1 MKHMKSAGDII
12 NVAQKSRQVR
22 RSLMAVAAGLLASTA
37 MTSVGWAQAKSP
49 PAPAA
54 DTPTAVDEV
63 VVTGSLGALP
73 LKNVGSIFGFDKT
86 ILETPRSAS
95 TISQEQI
102 ERFGVT
108 EIYDLVAQAPGT
120 FTNSFFGVG
129 GALDI
134 RGTPGEVYFRGIRRL
149 DNAGNYPTP
158 IGASDRIDIVRGPAS
173 PIYGPSKTGGYMNF
187 VPKSARVNGTLM
199 SSPAGEVSYTT
210 GSWDKGVLTAQV
222 RGPATIGE
230 KEFGYSLYAEVED
243 SGSYYRNMSTKQ
255 TILQA
260 SFDSNITDN
269 LRVEF
274 GGMYHKYD
282 GQQNGGWNRL
292 TQALV
297 DNGTYITGT
306 AKAVPDIG
314 TPDGKISY
322 AELAA
327 IGGLGPFGGFACGGN
342 VFAASITNGCFPAG
356 GAMALTSSGMAK
368 LSRKDTLTGVNDF
381 LRNEQT
387 TGYFDIIY
395 TGPNDF
401 EIKNQLFYDKT
412 ENLNENAY
420 GFSQSVDSYVIEDKI
435 VASQSF
441 INAMGKFAYQI
452 SPSIRYTNFHF
463 GDDFTY
469 EYFHRVDLTEGYTPL
484 STRLLSTQCDCS
496 YSDYLTGH
504 YTDYGLAGLAD
515 MAFDFGLDVT
525 LGARYDKTDVVST
538 IDPSRQP
545 VAAGTVLSA
554 SNSKGAWSWTASANY
569 KLPFGLIPYVTASK
583 QSTMVVGEGAEVLV
597 ADVSGNSFIA
607 ASNLYEGGVKGSWLD
622 GTLYGAVSV
631 YKQNRTDHN
640 VQSSV
645 TNQSVETKG
654 LEAEFR
660 WSVNKHLL
668 LTGAYTNTRVY
679 NLSYLDAGTAFSFF
693 GIEDL
698 KNVTNPAL
706 YLGGQ
711 PLGLVP
717 VFNREASRR
726 AGIPENVISGTA
738 TYAFDNG
745 LAFAASASHVEAVW
759 SGQSQ
764 VVRLPAYTL
773 VDLSASYKKDQWLFR
788 AVVKNATD
796 ATYFRAN
803 FTELFGSTIVL
814 PEKPRSFQATVA
826 YSF

>member
-1 MKHMKSAGDII
+1 MKITQSVTTGAR
-12 NVAQKSRQVR
+12 AQHVSRPL
-22 RSLMAVAAGLLASTA
+22 SKTLLTLAAGLLASTA
-37 MTSVGWAQAKSP
+37 MTSAALAQAK
-49 PAPAA
+49 APASEPA
-54 DTPTAVDEV
+54 TVDEI
-63 VVTGSLGALP
+63 VVTGSLNALP
-73 LKNVGSIFGFDKT
+73 LKDVGSIFGFDKT
-86 ILETPRSAS
+86 LVETPRSAS
-95 TISQEQI
+95 TISNEQI
-102 ERFGVT
+102 ERFGVS

-187 VPKSARVNGTLM
+187 VPKSARVNGALM
-199 SSPAGEVSYTT
+199 SSPLGELSYTT
-210 GSWDKGVLTAQV
+210 GSWDKSVLSAQV
-222 RGPATIGE
+222 RGPG
-230 KEFGYSLYAEVED
+230 KLGSQEFGYSLYGEVED

-260 SFDSNITDN
+260 SFDTNLSDN

-314 TPDGKISY
+314 APDGKISY

-342 VFAASITNGCFPAG
+342 VFASSITNACFPAG
-356 GAMALTSSGMAK
+356 GAMALTSTGTAK
-368 LSRKDTLTGVNDF
+368 LSRKNTLTGPNDA
-381 LRNEQT
+381 LKNKQT

-395 TGPNDF
+395 SGDSDL

-412 ENLNENAY
+412 ENQNENAY
-420 GFSQSVDSYVIEDKI
+420 GFSQFVDSYVIEDKVVI
-435 VASQSF
+435 AKSF
-441 INAMGKFAYQI
+441 TNDLGKFSYQA
-452 SPSIRYTNFHF
+452 SPSIRYTNYRF
-463 GDDFTY
+463 GDDYTY
-469 EYFHRVDLTEGYTPL
+469 EYFHRVDLTQGYTSL
-484 STRLLSTQCDCS
+484 STRQLSTQCDCS

-515 MAFDFGLDVT
+515 LAFDFGLDVT

-538 IDPSRQP
+538 IDPKRQP
-545 VAAGTVLSA
+545 VAPGTLLTA
-554 SNSKGAWSWTASANY
+554 SKSKGAWSWTASANY
-569 KLPFGLIPYVTASK
+569 RMPLGLIPYVTVSK
-583 QSTMVVGEGAEVLV
+583 QSTMVVGQGAEVLV
-597 ADVSGNSFIA
+597 SDVAGNSFVA
-607 ASNLYEGGVKGSWLD
+607 ASNLYEGGIKGSWL
-622 GTLYGAVSV
+622 GGKLYGALSV
-631 YKQNRTDHN
+631 YKQDRTDHN

-645 TNQSVETKG
+645 TNQSVETRG

-660 WSVNKHLL
+660 WSVDEHLL
-668 LTGAYTNTRVY
+668 LTGAYTKTKVY

-693 GIEDL
+693 GIQDL
-698 KNVTNPAL
+698 KNVTNPGL
-706 YLGGQ
+706 FLGGQ

-717 VFNREASRR
+717 VFTREASRR

-738 TYAFDNG
+738 TYGFDNG
-745 LAFAASASHVEAVW
+745 LALAASASHVQSVW

-773 VDLSASYKKDQWLFR
+773 VDLSASYKKDNWLFR

-803 FTELFGSTIVL
+803 FTELFGSTVVL

-826 YSF
+826 YTF

>member
-1 MKHMKSAGDII
+1 MKNIKAADEIM
-12 NVAQKSRQVR
+12 NVARRSHQVR
-22 RSLMAVAAGLLASTA
+22 KSLMTVAAGLLASTA
-37 MTSVGWAQAKSP
+37 MTSTVWAQVKTP
-49 PAPAA
+49 PAPASQA
-54 DTPTAVDEV
+54 AATVDEI
-63 VVTGSLGALP
+63 VVTGSLDALP

-86 ILETPRSAS
+86 LVETPRSAS
-95 TISQEQI
+95 TISKEQI

-187 VPKSARVNGTLM
+187 VPKSARVNGTLL
-199 SSPAGEVSYTT
+199 SAPQGEISYTT
-210 GSWDKGVLTAQV
+210 GSWDKGVLTAQI
-222 RGPATIGE
+222 RGPAKIGD
-230 KEFGYSLYAEVED
+230 KEFGYSLYGEVED

-269 LRVEF
+269 LRAEF

-306 AKAVPDIG
+306 AKPVPDIG
-314 TPDGKISY
+314 PPDGKISF

-327 IGGLGPFGGFACGGN
+327 IGGLGPFGGFACGGG
-342 VFAASITNGCFPAG
+342 VFASSITNACFPAG
-356 GAMALTSSGMAK
+356 GPLALTNSGTAK
-368 LSRKDTLTGVNDF
+368 LSRRDTLTGPNDV
-381 LRNEQT
+381 LKNKQS
-387 TGYFDIIY
+387 TGYFDLIY
-395 TGPNDF
+395 TGQNDF

-420 GFSQSVDSYVIEDKI
+420 GFSQFVDSYVIEDKI
-435 VASQSF
+435 VASKIFTNST
-441 INAMGKFAYQI
+441 GKFSYQL

-469 EYFHRVDLTEGYTPL
+469 EYFHRVDLIQGYTPL

-515 MAFDFGLDVT
+515 LAFDFGLDVT
-525 LGARYDKTDVVST
+525 LGARHDKTDVVST
-538 IDPSRQP
+538 IDPKRQP
-545 VAAGTVLSA
+545 VAAGTQLSA

-569 KLPFGLIPYVTASK
+569 KAPLGLIPYVTVSK

-597 ADVSGNSFIA
+597 SDVSGNSFIA
-607 ASNLYEGGVKGSWLD
+607 ASNLYEGGIKGSWV
-622 GTLYGAVSV
+622 GGKLYGAVSV
-631 YKQNRTDHN
+631 YKQDRTDHN

-654 LEAEFR
+654 LEAEVR
-660 WSVNKHLL
+660 WAVDEHLL

-693 GIEDL
+693 GIQDL

-717 VFNREASRR
+717 VFTREAARR

-745 LAFAASASHVEAVW
+745 LAFAASASHVQSVW

-773 VDLSASYKKDQWLFR
+773 VDLSASYRKDKWLFR

-814 PEKPRSFQATVA
+814 PEKPRSFQATIA
-826 YSF
+826 YNF